1 MNRTTKKLVEAI
13 APSLV
18 YRYLRLLRLTTRLDC
33 HNRSVMERVRRS
45 DGQCIFA
52 FWHSR
57 LVIMPFVHTGEPLV
71 VLQSRHRDSRML
83 GRVLER
89 FGIEQAWGSSTRGG
103 AAALRDVLRKIRQ
116 GYDLAIA
123 PDGPRGPRRRAQVGV
138 ITAGRLSGKPIVPLS
153 CSARPATRV
162 NSWDRLLVPWL
173 FSRAVFEFGE
183 PIRVPRAADADEEE
197 RLRLHLET
205 ELDRLTDTA
214 DRGMG
219 LAEEE
224 PRPPVEGT

>member
-1 MNRTTKKLVEAI
+1 MNPTTKKLVEAI

-18 YRYLRLLRLTTRLDC
+18 YGYLRLLRLTMRLDY
-33 HNRSVMERVRRS
+33 HNRSVMEGVRGA

-57 LVIMPFVHTGEPLV
+57 LAIMPFVHSGEPLV

-83 GRVLER
+83 GRVMER

-103 AAALRDVLRKIRQ
+103 AAALRDVLRKIRE

-138 ITAGRLSGKPIVPLS
+138 ITAARLSGKPIVPLS

-162 NSWDRLLVPWL
+162 NSWDRLVVPWP

-183 PIRVPRAADADEEE
+183 PIRVPRAADPDEQE
-197 RLRLHLET
+197 RLRQHLET
-205 ELDRLTDTA
+205 ELDRLTDVA
-214 DRGMG
+214 DRGVK

-224 PRPPVEGT
+224 PRPPIEGS